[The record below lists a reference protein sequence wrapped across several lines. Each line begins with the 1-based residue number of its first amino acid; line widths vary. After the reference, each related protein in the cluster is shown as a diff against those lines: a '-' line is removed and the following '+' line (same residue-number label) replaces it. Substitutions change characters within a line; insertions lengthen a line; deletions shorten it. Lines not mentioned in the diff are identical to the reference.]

1 MPAAINLSST
11 SCRSATQ
18 MRLHLAGA
26 MALAN
31 WAAGFCIFATSLQ
44 VISTAIAAVRC
55 RARTQ
60 AMPPPKDAALVT
72 IVRPVCGID
81 NFARETLGS
90 TFGLDYPDYDIIFC
104 VAADDDP
111 VVGLVRAL
119 IAEHPKQRARLL
131 IGDDRVGPNP
141 KLNNVVKGFDAA
153 RGDWLI
159 MADSNVLMPRDYIQ
173 RLRARWR
180 RDSGCVV
187 SVPIA
192 SRPAN
197 FWAELECAFLNTFQ
211 ARWEYVSDTLGL
223 GFAQGK
229 NMLFRRDILDEIG
242 GIRALGEEVAE
253 DAATTKLIRA
263 AGKSVHVMGSPFE
276 QPLARRRVAEVWGRQ
291 VRWARLRRITFP
303 ALYTPEIL
311 TGCLFPLI
319 AGAYAAAD
327 RGVNVALVCGLLLAI
342 WLGAET
348 ALARCAGWHL
358 SLRLPLAMLIR
369 DLMLPP
375 LWVAAWLSDEVVW
388 RGSTVSEAKLRSFRM
403 RELTESPAYVF
414 ARKLTDRYRQ
424 RRTGS

>member
-1 MPAAINLSST
+1 
-11 SCRSATQ
+11 
-18 MRLHLAGA
+18 
-26 MALAN
+26 MALAH

-44 VISTAIAAVRC
+44 VISTAIAAIRC
-55 RARTQ
+55 GARTQ
-60 AMPPPKDAALVT
+60 ALPPPKNAALVT
-72 IVRPVCGID
+72 IVRPVCGVD

-90 TFGLDYPDYDIIFC
+90 SFALDYPDYEILFC
-104 VAADDDP
+104 VARDDDP
-111 VVGLVRAL
+111 VVELVREL
-119 IAEHPKQRARLL
+119 IAAHPTARARLL

-153 RGDWLI
+153 RGDWMI

-173 RLRARWR
+173 RLLARWR
-180 RDSGCVV
+180 PKSGCVV

-211 ARWEYVSDTLGL
+211 ARWEYVSDTLGN

-242 GIRALGEEVAE
+242 GIRALGTEVAE
-253 DAATTKLIRA
+253 DAATTKLVRGI
-263 AGKSVHVMGSPFE
+263 GKKVHVMGSPFE
-276 QPLARRRVAEVWGRQ
+276 QPLAERGVAEVWGRQ

-303 ALYTPEIL
+303 LLYTPEIL
-311 TGCLFPLI
+311 TGCVFPLI
-319 AGAYAAAD
+319 AGAYAAAAN
-327 RGVNVALVCGLLLAI
+327 GVSVPLVAGLILAI
-342 WLGAET
+342 WVGAEA

-358 SLRLPLAMLIR
+358 SPRLLLAMLIR

-388 RGSTVSEAKLRSFRM
+388 RGSTVSESKLKAFRL
-403 RELTESPAYVF
+403 RELAAASPAYAF
-414 ARKLTDRYRQ
+414 AKKFTSRHRLRSPDR
-424 RRTGS
+424 